1 MRSPRDIA
9 NQKLQQV
16 VLGSMEICLRAMRR
30 IREIATELPEEQFYT
45 ILDDLGVPSLDR
57 IPSFE
62 VFQKLAN
69 AMHAA
74 IEKSVA

>member
-1 MRSPRDIA
+1 VRSPRDIA

-16 VLGSMEICLRAMRR
+16 VLRSMEICLRAMQR
-30 IREIATELPEEQFYT
+30 IREIATELPEEEFYT
-45 ILDDLGVPSLDR
+45 ILDDLEVQSLDR
-57 IPSFE
+57 IQSFE

-74 IEKSVA
+74 DKSAA

>member
-1 MRSPRDIA
+1 VRNPRDIA

-16 VLGSMEICLRAMRR
+16 VLRSMEICLRAMRR
-30 IREIATELPEEQFYT
+30 IREIATELPEEQFYI
-45 ILDDLGVPSLDR
+45 ILDDLGVQSLDR

-62 VFQKLAN
+62 IFQKLAN

-74 IEKSVA
+74 EESVA